1 MGQIKKQVQEMEDIE
16 IEGAKLKSQ
25 IKWLNKGDFCTKGF
39 FKIMQEK
46 KRNFAI
52 TCLKNKDGFMTTLIQ
67 KVEETYLKHFNLY
80 MTRMEMPTQEQRKV
94 YPPFSP

>member
-1 MGQIKKQVQEMEDIE
+1 
-16 IEGAKLKSQ
+16 
-25 IKWLNKGDFCTKGF
+25 
-39 FKIMQEK
+39 
-46 KRNFAI
+46 
-52 TCLKNKDGFMTTLIQ
+52 MTTLIQ